1 MNPRRTPQGIRRGQ
15 LPDQSTHVGR
25 YARSPRAVSA
35 FPGPEQPKA
44 APVPRHDR
52 LRRDDVYGRAPTA
65 PGVRE
70 RDPQE
75 TVGRRQAKTR
85 APRSIDDGQLVSERY
100 DFQVQRG
107 ARPDD
112 KSE

>member
-1 MNPRRTPQGIRRGQ
+1 LTHRDPQLQEFSVNPRRTPQGIRRGQ

-52 LRRDDVYGRAPTA
+52 LRRDDVYGGAPTA
-65 PGVRE
+65 PSVRE
-70 RDPQE
+70 SCPQE
-75 TVGRRQAKTR
+75 AVDQRETKTW
-85 APRSIDDGQLVSERY
+85 AT
-100 DFQVQRG
+100 
-107 ARPDD
+107 
-112 KSE
+112 